1 MGGKNM
7 GLSEDLRQLSEQVRK
22 RQVFINGEEATK
34 QALILPFLQALGY
47 DIYDP
52 TETQPEYVADF
63 AKKRGGVM
71 EKVDYALHLKGQ
83 PALFIECKATDAAP
97 EDHDGQLARYFNATP
112 SVRIAVVTNG
122 IRYRFFTDLQS
133 PNVMDASPFM
143 EFNILSFTER
153 EVELLRPFTKEAF
166 DATSIQGHAE
176 EIIFVD
182 KVTALINELLR
193 NPSESFVRFLL
204 AEVELVSGRVTKNVV
219 ERFIPIVKKAIQTTL
234 LDMMTK
240 SIQQEIAQPN
250 AQAASTTPASQPSPA
265 EALQKTAEAA
275 ENAAGTQLETTEVEL
290 EIFRIVQRMCAESA
304 LKQAINY
311 KDSTSYFGIN
321 LGKVTSWFLRAF
333 TNGKKKSLVTRLPME
348 QASLLAPGFEVET
361 APDGIGRSRVYFN
374 APGDIEKLRA
384 LVLVAYEE
392 EVKRQST
399 PTADEGA
406 PPGEGSPSA

>member
-1 MGGKNM
+1 M
-7 GLSEDLRQLSEQVRK
+7 GLCEDLRQLSEQVRK
-22 RQVFINGEEATK
+22 RQAFIKGEEATK

-83 PALFIECKATDAAP
+83 PALFIECKAVDAAP
-97 EDHDGQLARYFNATP
+97 EDHDGQLARYFNATT

-122 IRYRFFTDLQS
+122 VRYRFFTDLQS
-133 PNVMDASPFM
+133 SNVMDASPFM
-143 EFNILSFTER
+143 EFNVLSFSDR
-153 EVELLRPFTKEAF
+153 EVELLRPFTKESF

-176 EIIFVD
+176 EIIFVSQ
-182 KVTALINELLR
+182 VTALINELLR

-219 ERFIPIVKKAIQTTL
+219 ERFIPIVKKGIQTTL

-250 AQAASTTPASQPSPA
+250 PQAVSTGPVLQTIPDAA
-265 EALQKTAEAA
+265 EALQKAA
-275 ENAAGTQLETTEVEL
+275 AANVGAGTQSETTEVEL
-290 EIFRIVQRMCAESA
+290 EIFRLVQRMCAEST
-304 LKQAINY
+304 LKQAISY
-311 KDSTSYFGIN
+311 KDSANYFAIN

-333 TNGKKKSLVTRLPME
+333 TNGKNKSLVTRLPVE
-348 QASLLAPGFEVET
+348 QTSMLAPGFEVEA
-361 APDGIGRSRVYFN
+361 APESIGKSRVYFN
-374 APGDIEKLRA
+374 APGDVEKLRT

-392 EVKRQST
+392 EAKRQSA
-399 PTADEGA
+399 PAIEGGNTS
-406 PPGEGSPSA
+406 GENTTNT

>member
-1 MGGKNM
+1 M
-7 GLSEDLRQLSEQVRK
+7 GLGEDLRLLSEQVRK
-22 RQVFINGEEATK
+22 RQAFIKGEEATK

-83 PALFIECKATDAAP
+83 PALFIECKAADAAP
-97 EDHDGQLARYFNATP
+97 EDHDGQLARYFNATL
-112 SVRIAVVTNG
+112 SVRIGIVTNG
-122 IRYRFFTDLQS
+122 TRYRFFTDLQS
-133 PNVMDASPFM
+133 PNVMDAVPFL
-143 EFNILSFTER
+143 EFNILGFTDR
-153 EVELLRPFTKEAF
+153 DVELLRPFTKEFF

-176 EIIFVD
+176 EIIFVG

-204 AEVELVSGRVTKNVV
+204 TEVELVSGRVTRSVV
-219 ERFIPIVKKAIQTTL
+219 ERFIPIVKKSIQTTL

-250 AQAASTTPASQPSPA
+250 APNIPAPPAAPPSPA
-265 EALQKTAEAA
+265 EALQRSAEAGESA
-275 ENAAGTQLETTEVEL
+275 SLIETTALEL
-290 EIFRIVQRMCAESA
+290 EIFRIVQKQCAESA
-304 LKQAINY
+304 LKQTLGY
-311 KDSTSYFGIN
+311 KDSTAYFAIN

-333 TNGKKKSLVTRLPME
+333 TNGKKKSLVTRLPTE
-348 QASLLAPGFEVET
+348 QATMLAPGFEVEA
-361 APDGIGRSRVYFN
+361 APDGMGKSRIFFN
-374 APGDIEKLRA
+374 ASSDIEKLRA

-392 EVKRQST
+392 EAKRQSSGTAEGSAPSEST
-399 PTADEGA
+399 PTA
-406 PPGEGSPSA
+406 

>member
-1 MGGKNM
+1 M
-7 GLSEDLRQLSEQVRK
+7 GLGEDLRLLSEQVRK
-22 RQVFINGEEATK
+22 RQAFIKGEEATK
-34 QALILPFLQALGY
+34 QALILPFIQALGY

-112 SVRIAVVTNG
+112 SVRIGVVTNG

-133 PNVMDASPFM
+133 PNVMDAVPFL
-143 EFNILSFTER
+143 EFNVLAFTDR
-153 EVELLRPFTKEAF
+153 DVELLRPFTKEFF

-176 EIIFVD
+176 EIIFVG

-204 AEVELVSGRVTKNVV
+204 AEVELVSGRVTRSVV
-219 ERFIPIVKKAIQTTL
+219 ERFVPIVKKSIQTTL

-240 SIQQEIAQPN
+240 SIQQEIAQN
-250 AQAASTTPASQPSPA
+250 APPPPTVTAIPA
-265 EALQKTAEAA
+265 EALQRAAEASEA
-275 ENAAGTQLETTEVEL
+275 PGVAQVETTEVEL
-290 EIFRIVQRMCAESA
+290 EIFRIVQRMCSESA
-304 LKQAINY
+304 LRQSISY
-311 KDSTSYFGIN
+311 KDSTTYFGIN

-333 TNGKKKSLVTRLPME
+333 TNGKKKSLVTRLPLE
-348 QASLLAPGFEVET
+348 QAAMLAPGFEVES
-361 APDGIGRSRVYFN
+361 APDGIGKSRVYFN
-374 APGDIEKLRA
+374 ASTDIEKLRS

-392 EVKRQST
+392 EARRQSS
-399 PTADEGA
+399 A
-406 PPGEGSPSA
+406 PVDGGGSTSESSSGS

>member
-1 MGGKNM
+1 M
-7 GLSEDLRQLSEQVRK
+7 GLSEDLRQLSEQVKK
-22 RQVFINGEEATK
+22 RQAFIKGEEATK

-63 AKKRGGVM
+63 AKKRGGVL

-83 PALFIECKATDAAP
+83 PALFIECKATDVAP

-112 SVRIAVVTNG
+112 SVRIGVVTNG
-122 IRYRFFTDLQS
+122 SRYRFFTDLQS
-133 PNVMDASPFM
+133 PNVMDATPFM

-153 EVELLRPFTKEAF
+153 DVELLRPFTKEAF
-166 DATSIQGHAE
+166 DASSIQGHAE
-176 EIIFVD
+176 EIIFVG
-182 KVTALINELLR
+182 KVTTLINELLR

-204 AEVELVSGRVTKNVV
+204 AEVELVSGRVTKSVV
-219 ERFIPIVKKAIQTTL
+219 DRFVPIVKKAIQTTL

-250 AQAASTTPASQPSPA
+250 PPSPNPVQPQSPSPA
-265 EALQKTAEAA
+265 EALQNAVATAESV
-275 ENAAGTQLETTEVEL
+275 GTAQVETTELEL

-304 LKQAINY
+304 LKQAISY

-333 TNGKKKSLVTRLPME
+333 TNGKKKSLVTRLPAE
-348 QASLLAPGFEVET
+348 QASMLAPGFEVEA
-361 APDGIGRSRVYFN
+361 APDGIGKSRVYFN
-374 APGDIEKLRA
+374 APSDIEKLRT
-384 LVLVAYEE
+384 LVLVAYEDE
-392 EVKRQST
+392 ARRQST
-399 PTADEGA
+399 SGA
-406 PPGEGSPSA
+406 PAEPPVEPPQN

>member
-1 MGGKNM
+1 MGGDYM

-22 RQVFINGEEATK
+22 RQAFIKGEEATK

-122 IRYRFFTDLQS
+122 LRYRFFTDLQS

-153 EVELLRPFTKEAF
+153 EVELLRPFTKESF

-182 KVTALINELLR
+182 KVTGLINELLR

-219 ERFIPIVKKAIQTTL
+219 DRFVPIVKKAIQTTL

-250 AQAASTTPASQPSPA
+250 TQATSTAAPVQPNPA

-275 ENAAGTQLETTEVEL
+275 ENGAGAQVETTEVEL
-290 EIFRIVQRMCAESA
+290 EIFRIVQKMCAESA

-311 KDSTSYFGIN
+311 KDSASYFGIN

-333 TNGKKKSLVTRLPME
+333 TNGKKKSLVTRIPTE
-348 QASLLAPGFEVET
+348 QASMLAPGFEVES
-361 APDGIGRSRVYFN
+361 APDGIGKSRVYFT

-384 LVLVAYEE
+384 LVLVAYED

-399 PTADEGA
+399 PVPDEG
-406 PPGEGSPSA
+406 PPTN

>member
-1 MGGKNM
+1 M

-22 RQVFINGEEATK
+22 RQSFIKGEEATK
-34 QALILPFLQALGY
+34 QALILPFLQVLGY

-71 EKVDYALHLKGQ
+71 EKVDYALHLKGA
-83 PALFIECKATDAAP
+83 PALFIECKAVDAAP

-122 IRYRFFTDLQS
+122 VRYRFFTDLQS

-143 EFNILSFTER
+143 EFNVLSFSER
-153 EVELLRPFTKEAF
+153 EVELLRPFTKESF

-176 EIIFVD
+176 EIIFVG
-182 KVTALINELLR
+182 KVTTLINELLR

-219 ERFIPIVKKAIQTTL
+219 ERFVPIVKKAIQTTL

-250 AQAASTTPASQPSPA
+250 PQSNSSPPAPQPFPEPA
-265 EALQKTAEAA
+265 EALQRAAEAA
-275 ENAAGTQLETTEVEL
+275 EPAAGALIETTEVEL

-304 LKQAINY
+304 LKQAISY
-311 KDSTSYFGIN
+311 KDSASYFGIN

-333 TNGKKKSLVTRLPME
+333 TNGKKKSLVTRLPVE
-348 QASLLAPGFEVET
+348 QTSMLAPGFEVEA

-374 APGDIEKLRA
+374 APSDMEKLRT

-392 EVKRQST
+392 EAKRQSSQ
-399 PTADEGA
+399 AGD
-406 PPGEGSPSA
+406 GSPSSGESVTNS

>member
-1 MGGKNM
+1 M
-7 GLSEDLRQLSEQVRK
+7 GLGEDLRLLSEQVRK
-22 RQVFINGEEATK
+22 RQAFIKGEEATK
-34 QALILPFLQALGY
+34 QALILPFIQALGY

-112 SVRIAVVTNG
+112 SVRIGVVTNG

-133 PNVMDASPFM
+133 PNVMDAVPFL
-143 EFNILSFTER
+143 EFNVLAFTDR
-153 EVELLRPFTKEAF
+153 DVELLRPFTKEFF

-176 EIIFVD
+176 EIIFVG

-204 AEVELVSGRVTKNVV
+204 AEVELVSGRVTRSVV
-219 ERFIPIVKKAIQTTL
+219 ERFVPIVKKSIQTTL

-240 SIQQEIAQPN
+240 SIQQEIAQNSPPPPTVT
-250 AQAASTTPASQPSPA
+250 AIPA
-265 EALQKTAEAA
+265 EALQRAAEASEA
-275 ENAAGTQLETTEVEL
+275 PGVAQVETTEVEL
-290 EIFRIVQRMCAESA
+290 EIFRIVQRMCSESA
-304 LKQAINY
+304 LRQSISY
-311 KDSTSYFGIN
+311 KDSTTYFGIN

-333 TNGKKKSLVTRLPME
+333 TNGKKKSLVTRLPLE
-348 QASLLAPGFEVET
+348 QAAMLSPGFEVES
-361 APDGIGRSRVYFN
+361 APDGIGKSRVYFN
-374 APGDIEKLRA
+374 AATDIEKLRS

-392 EVKRQST
+392 EARRQSSSPVDGGGST
-399 PTADEGA
+399 SESASGA
-406 PPGEGSPSA
+406 

>member
-1 MGGKNM
+1 M
-7 GLSEDLRQLSEQVRK
+7 GLNEDLRLLSEQVRK
-22 RQVFINGEEATK
+22 RQAFIKGEEATK
-34 QALILPFLQALGY
+34 QALILPFLQVLGY

-83 PALFIECKATDAAP
+83 PALFIECKAADATP

-112 SVRIAVVTNG
+112 SVRIGVVTNG

-143 EFNILSFTER
+143 EFNVLAFTDR
-153 EVELLRPFTKEAF
+153 DVELLRPFMKESF
-166 DATSIQGHAE
+166 DAASIQVHAE

-204 AEVELVSGRVTKNVV
+204 AEVELVSGRVTRNVV
-219 ERFIPIVKKAIQTTL
+219 ERFVPIVKKSIQTTL

-250 AQAASTTPASQPSPA
+250 TSTAGPGPAAPQPPSPA
-265 EALQKTAEAA
+265 EALQRAAETAE
-275 ENAAGTQLETTEVEL
+275 NGTGAQIETTEVEL
-290 EIFRIVQRMCAESA
+290 EIFRIVQRLCAESA
-304 LKQAINY
+304 LKQAVNY
-311 KDSTSYFGIN
+311 KDSASYFGIN

-333 TNGKKKSLVTRLPME
+333 TNGKKKSLVTRLPVE
-348 QASLLAPGFEVET
+348 QAAMLAPGFEVEA
-361 APDGIGRSRVYFN
+361 APDGIGKSRVHFN
-374 APGDIEKLRA
+374 APADVEKLRA
-384 LVLVAYEE
+384 LVLVAYED
-392 EVKRQST
+392 EVRRQSA
-399 PTADEGA
+399 PAEGNA
-406 PPGEGSPSA
+406 STVEPAEC

>member
-1 MGGKNM
+1 M
-7 GLSEDLRQLSEQVRK
+7 GLCEDLRQLTEQVRK
-22 RQVFINGEEATK
+22 RQAFIKGEEATK

-47 DIYDP
+47 DVYDP

-83 PALFIECKATDAAP
+83 PALFIECKAVDAAP

-143 EFNILSFTER
+143 EFNILAFSDR
-153 EVELLRPFTKEAF
+153 EVELLRPFTKESF

-176 EIIFVD
+176 EIIFVSQ
-182 KVTALINELLR
+182 VTALINELLR

-219 ERFIPIVKKAIQTTL
+219 ERFIPIVKKGIQTTL

-250 AQAASTTPASQPSPA
+250 PQAVSTGPALQAVPDVA
-265 EALQKTAEAA
+265 EALQKAASDAA
-275 ENAAGTQLETTEVEL
+275 EPGTGALIETTEVEL

-304 LKQAINY
+304 LKQAISY
-311 KDSTSYFGIN
+311 KDSASYFGIN

-333 TNGKKKSLVTRLPME
+333 TNGKKKSLVTRLPVE
-348 QASLLAPGFEVET
+348 QTSMLAPGFEVES
-361 APDGIGRSRVYFN
+361 APDGIGKSRVYFS
-374 APGDIEKLRA
+374 APSDVEKLRT

-392 EVKRQST
+392 EAKRQSAPAT
-399 PTADEGA
+399 EGSST
-406 PPGEGSPSA
+406 PGENATSS